1 MLRCLN
7 DYESLGLCCT
17 EALELPW
24 KYPPSFIKDWVKLT
38 GSKCLICGSRAGSFQ
53 QAENT
58 YMQSDFS
65 CTAKQWWRAGSVRM
79 CISLPQ
85 SLDTQCGLP
94 MPAQF
99 AQFAKREGK
108 MDLLAKSL
116 LGNETQ
122 STPDSLR
129 SFS

>member
-1 MLRCLN
+1 MCV
-7 DYESLGLCCT
+7 SL
-17 EALELPW
+17 
-24 KYPPSFIKDWVKLT
+24 
-38 GSKCLICGSRAGSFQ
+38 Q
-53 QAENT
+53 
-58 YMQSDFS
+58 
-65 CTAKQWWRAGSVRM
+65 
-79 CISLPQ
+79 Q

-116 LGNETQ
+116 LGNETP